1 MDTLNKMPDLDD
13 KAAWQRFVMQKNYEL
28 SLDPDVD
35 VRSKALERLA
45 KTSIVGLYET
55 KVVVNIST
63 LPTEALQGKLES
75 LVERIN
81 ARANVHIKLLNLF
94 KNNM

>member
-35 VRSKALERLA
+35 VDVRSKALERLA

-55 KVVVNIST
+55 KVVVNISA

-81 ARANVHIKLLNLF
+81 ARANEKGLN
-94 KNNM
+94 

>member
-1 MDTLNKMPDLDD
+1 MTPLNNMPDLDD

-28 SLDPDVD
+28 SLDPDVE

-81 ARANVHIKLLNLF
+81 ARATEKGLN
-94 KNNM
+94 

>member
-1 MDTLNKMPDLDD
+1 MTTTKMPDVDD
-13 KAAWQRFVMQKNYEL
+13 KTEWQRIVMQKNYEL
-28 SLDPDVD
+28 SLDPDVE

-45 KTSIVGLYET
+45 KTNIVGLYEE
-55 KVVVNIST
+55 KIQVSINT

-81 ARANVHIKLLNLF
+81 ARANEKGLN
-94 KNNM
+94 

>member
-28 SLDPDVD
+28 SLDPDVE

-81 ARANVHIKLLNLF
+81 ARANEKGLN
-94 KNNM
+94 

>member
-81 ARANVHIKLLNLF
+81 ARATEKGLN
-94 KNNM
+94 

>member
-13 KAAWQRFVMQKNYEL
+13 KLAWQRFVMQKNYEL
-28 SLDPDVD
+28 SLDPDVE

-45 KTSIVGLYET
+45 KTSIVGLYEQ
-55 KVVVNIST
+55 KVQINIST

-81 ARANVHIKLLNLF
+81 ARANEKGLN
-94 KNNM
+94 

>member
-81 ARANVHIKLLNLF
+81 ARANEKGLNV
-94 KNNM
+94 

>member
-1 MDTLNKMPDLDD
+1 MTTLKMPDLDD
-13 KAAWQRFVMQKNYEL
+13 KLAWQRFVMQKNYEL

-81 ARANVHIKLLNLF
+81 ARANEKGLNV
-94 KNNM
+94 

>member
-81 ARANVHIKLLNLF
+81 ARANEKGLN
-94 KNNM
+94 